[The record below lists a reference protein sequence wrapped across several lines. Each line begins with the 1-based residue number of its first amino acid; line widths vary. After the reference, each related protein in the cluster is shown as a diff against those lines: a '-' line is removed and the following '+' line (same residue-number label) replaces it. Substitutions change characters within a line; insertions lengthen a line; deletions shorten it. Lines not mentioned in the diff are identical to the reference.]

1 MNVGNTAQ
9 DRVPGIRTQHQG
21 IVVHSLEN
29 GGKGIEAHHPLQ
41 QGEKGMKADHALVQI
56 EHDHVQKAE
65 AVTVTHTPE
74 VIQVVL
80 FIADTG
86 TDHEQDHDPILGR
99 ETVTNID
106 NLPKGNHVID

>member
-1 MNVGNTAQ
+1 
-9 DRVPGIRTQHQG
+9 
-21 IVVHSLEN
+21 
-29 GGKGIEAHHPLQ
+29 
-41 QGEKGMKADHALVQI
+41 MKADHTLLEI

-74 VIQVVL
+74 VIQGVL

-86 TDHEQDHDPILGR
+86 TDHKQDHEPILGR

>member
-1 MNVGNTAQ
+1 MNVGNTTQ
-9 DRVPGIRTQHQG
+9 DRVPDIRTQHQR
-21 IVVHSLEN
+21 IVIYYLEN
-29 GGKGIEAHHPLQ
+29 SGKGIEAHHPLQ

-74 VIQVVL
+74 VIQGVL
-80 FIADTG
+80 FIADTS
-86 TDHEQDHDPILGR
+86 TDHEQDHDPILSR

>member
-1 MNVGNTAQ
+1 
-9 DRVPGIRTQHQG
+9 
-21 IVVHSLEN
+21 
-29 GGKGIEAHHPLQ
+29 
-41 QGEKGMKADHALVQI
+41 MKADHALLQI

-74 VIQVVL
+74 VIQGVL